1 MVLHTYPFSL
11 TVVQIH
17 FTLIWLQFIISWPN
31 GGNFSYLTQHVINFP
46 QVQLVE
52 SRRSCIVFWCLIRI
66 SYYYN
71 LCLEKGSNLGR
82 IIGSRGVAQPKEF
95 LDCMLFF
102 LLFKRKLLVSFR
114 RQFESLLLSF
124 EKRVNPWNMNLRDV
138 QNLGT
143 NLDLFSFSNVMKKY
157 AWENICEEML
167 SSFPH

>member
-1 MVLHTYPFSL
+1 
-11 TVVQIH
+11 
-17 FTLIWLQFIISWPN
+17 
-31 GGNFSYLTQHVINFP
+31 
-46 QVQLVE
+46 
-52 SRRSCIVFWCLIRI
+52 
-66 SYYYN
+66 
-71 LCLEKGSNLGR
+71 
-82 IIGSRGVAQPKEF
+82 
-95 LDCMLFF
+95 MLFF
-102 LLFKRKLLVSFR
+102 LLFKRKLLVLFR